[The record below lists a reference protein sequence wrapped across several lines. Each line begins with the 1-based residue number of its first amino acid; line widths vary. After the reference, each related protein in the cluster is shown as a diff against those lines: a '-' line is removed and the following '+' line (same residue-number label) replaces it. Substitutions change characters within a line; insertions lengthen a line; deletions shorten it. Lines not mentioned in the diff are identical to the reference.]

1 MMPNV
6 WPYHSVTISAS
17 DCWNVINSTYS
28 LNYLFTFPSSS
39 TAKVPLKRHISLI
52 STYSSLI
59 SSHLPHFELW
69 IYELKNCCFRLFL
82 EHSMDPRYSSEV
94 SFFSRAM
101 ISLREMGPNN
111 AFPEYHI
118 KNLIIVVLHDSDP
131 DLEETWLPN
140 VNNIQ
145 FFEVD
150 KKLVT

>member
-1 MMPNV
+1 
-6 WPYHSVTISAS
+6 
-17 DCWNVINSTYS
+17 
-28 LNYLFTFPSSS
+28 
-39 TAKVPLKRHISLI
+39 
-52 STYSSLI
+52 
-59 SSHLPHFELW
+59 
-69 IYELKNCCFRLFL
+69 
-82 EHSMDPRYSSEV
+82 MDLGYSSEA
-94 SFFSRAM
+94 SIFSRAM

-118 KNLIIVVLHDSDP
+118 KNLIIVVLHHSDP